1 MRRGNFEQC
10 SVTTFL
16 EFFPCLMMSASDA
29 SAADIVTE
37 TFLSDVTA
45 MLLNI
50 RLFARARDLAGSEMV
65 AVELPDS
72 ATVGDLRAG
81 LREQCP
87 ALEPVIANLH
97 VAIGTDYANDA
108 ATLNESQS
116 ISCFPPVSGG

>member
-1 MRRGNFEQC
+1 
-10 SVTTFL
+10 
-16 EFFPCLMMSASDA
+16 MSASDA
-29 SAADIVTE
+29 SAADIVTG

-45 MLLNI
+45 MVLNI
-50 RLFARARDLAGSEMV
+50 RLFARARDLAGSETV
-65 AVELPDS
+65 AVELPDN

-81 LREQCP
+81 LREQYP

-108 ATLNESQS
+108 AILNESQS